1 MSTPLTFEDTR
12 RLYTASTS
20 SEAAFVV
27 NFLFPVTS
35 IMSPVILLS
44 SNEVMPIIRSLTG
57 LRRLFPQP
65 RYKIRCRF
73 LNIFQDRNMFDK
85 MRGPGLNA
93 EFQMRYKSC
102 KAV

>member
-1 MSTPLTFEDTR
+1 VSTPSHLKTPAGYTLPVPPL
-12 RLYTASTS
+12 RLYG
-20 SEAAFVV
+20 AFVV

-35 IMSPVILLS
+35 VMSPVILLS

-73 LNIFQDRNMFDK
+73 LNIF
-85 MRGPGLNA
+85 
-93 EFQMRYKSC
+93 
-102 KAV
+102 